1 MKRIF
6 LVVVVV
12 LMSLVSKG
20 QINTD
25 LGISIGTS
33 SSLDD
38 VNKFNMV
45 YQPSFTFGGLYRVN
59 FDESNCFRFNVEY
72 GGLKGDDL
80 SFSNG
85 FQKERAHKF
94 NNKFM
99 HINAN
104 YEYNFFNYWVKKKIW
119 SRAMTPF
126 ASLGVGLLVVNT
138 HFSMTIPITIG
149 AKFVFLKDYTLSVEA
164 SLIKTFLDNNDD
176 LADPYKM
183 SSGMMMNKDYISR
196 VVLTLSYRFSMD
208 KVCMIKANNKYNGYI
223 DVR

>member
-1 MKRIF
+1 MRRIF

-45 YQPSFTFGGLYRVN
+45 YQPSFTFGGLYRIN

-85 FQKERAHKF
+85 FQQERAHKF

-99 HINAN
+99 HLSGN

-126 ASLGVGLLVVNT
+126 ASFSISHSPFESGIILGQT
-138 HFSMTIPITIG
+138 ITSSIPAFS
-149 AKFVFLKDYTLSVEA
+149 F
-164 SLIKTFLDNNDD
+164 
-176 LADPYKM
+176 
-183 SSGMMMNKDYISR
+183 
-196 VVLTLSYRFSMD
+196 
-208 KVCMIKANNKYNGYI
+208 KAI
-223 DVR
+223 